1 MEHSFVKTFEGKT
14 MSGKTMQIS
23 LFTDSS
29 KQAVLLLKKRLGNYD
44 VEVNVKVTKQ
54 NKGDS
59 YAR

>member
-1 MEHSFVKTFEGKT
+1 